1 MRVIAKYFFAI
12 LLLCGAFHSTSAQ
25 SAEPPPLSVYGDLPE
40 VETVALSPSGNRLAT
55 VMTVNGQRV
64 LLMLT
69 SELDQLQTMPLL
81 NEKIRSME
89 WIGDDRLALVFSQT
103 KTLGPEFVTS
113 QFEFFHAVILSA
125 SNGEERRVVFDKDV
139 TMLNAVFGTYGT
151 RNVDGKW
158 IAYFGGVERTR
169 GARDYVMESGA
180 PALFAVD
187 VEKHDWRRIA
197 DRGGDGESRRWLL
210 GPNGS
215 VAATFSIQSR
225 DGRWSIKAPGGVTL
239 ASGVAKQGNVGLT
252 ALGQNGD
259 TVIYSEENPDD
270 RIYRLFEVPLDG
282 SKKPHEFARAD
293 EFQRLFTDR
302 ATGRLLGFLPTGA
315 EQRPKF
321 YAPEHQAAVNGIYKA
336 FPGLHVDLMDWT
348 PGLSRVLLRTSG
360 NGDSGTWY
368 LVDLAQKKATAIGYE
383 RIAVGPEQVGPIS
396 KVDYKA
402 GDGMD
407 LDGILTLPPGREAK
421 NLPIVLL
428 PHGGPHSHDE
438 KVFDWWA
445 QAFASRGYAVFQPNF
460 RGSTNRDEAFMEA
473 GFGQWGRTMQSDI
486 SDGIAEL
493 AKQGIVDPKR
503 ACIVGASYGGYAAL
517 AGVTLQQGIYRCAVA
532 VAPVTDLSSLFSDEM
547 KDGGQAGML
556 KRSLIEELGPRSGFD
571 EVSPRRFAARAD
583 APILLIHGKDDTVV
597 PFDQSTKM
605 VNALKDAHKPY
616 EFLEMKEEDHW
627 LSRAATRKQMLD
639 AAVTF
644 VQKHNP
650 AD

>member
-1 MRVIAKYFFAI
+1 MPRIAKYFFAVLF
-12 LLLCGAFHSTSAQ
+12 LLGSAQ
-25 SAEPPPLSVYGDLPE
+25 AIQAQTAAPPPLSVYGELPE

-55 VMTVNGQRV
+55 VMTINGQRT

-69 SELDQLQTMPLL
+69 SDLDPLQTMPLKD
-81 NEKIRSME
+81 EKIRSMD
-89 WIGDDRLALVFSQT
+89 WVGDDRLALVFSQT
-103 KTLGPEFVTS
+103 KTLGPEFVAS

-125 SNGEERRVVFDKDV
+125 TNGEERRVVFDKDA
-139 TMLNAVFGTYGT
+139 TMMNAVFGTYGA
-151 RNVDGKW
+151 RKVDGKW
-158 IAYFGGVERTR
+158 TAYFGGVERTR
-169 GARDYVMESGA
+169 GARDFVIESGA

-187 VEKHDWRRIA
+187 VEKHNWRRIA
-197 DRGGDGESRRWLL
+197 DRGGDGESRTWLL
-210 GPNGS
+210 NADGA

-225 DGRWSIKAPGGVTL
+225 NGNWSIMAPGGL
-239 ASGVAKQGNVGLT
+239 ALARGTAKQGNVGLA

-259 TVIYSEENPDD
+259 TLLYIEENPDD
-270 RIYRLFEVPLDG
+270 RIQRLFEVPLDG
-282 SKKPHEFARAD
+282 STKPHEFARAD
-293 EFQRLFTDR
+293 EYQRLFTDR
-302 ATGRLLGFLPTGA
+302 VTGRLLGYMPTGA

-321 YAPEHQAAVNGIYKA
+321 YAPEHQATANGIYKA
-336 FPGLHVDLMDWT
+336 FPGLHVDLIDWT
-348 PGLSRVLLRTSG
+348 SDLSRVLLRTSG
-360 NGDSGTWY
+360 NGDSGSWF

-383 RIAVGPEQVGPIS
+383 RIAVGPKQVGAIS

-421 NLPIVLL
+421 NLPVVLL
-428 PHGGPHSHDE
+428 PHGGPHAHDE

-473 GFGQWGRTMQSDI
+473 SFGQWGRAMQSDI
-486 SDGIAEL
+486 SDGLAEL

-517 AGVTLQQGIYRCAVA
+517 AGVTLQQGIYRCSVA
-532 VAPVTDLSSLFSDEM
+532 VAPVSDLSSLFSDEM
-547 KDGGQAGML
+547 KDGGQTGML
-556 KRSLIEELGPRSGFD
+556 KRSLLEELGPRSAFD
-571 EVSPRRFAARAD
+571 EVSPRRHAAKAD

-597 PFDQSTKM
+597 PYDQSTRM
-605 VNALKDAHKPY
+605 RDALKSAGKPY
-616 EFLEMKEEDHW
+616 EFVEMKEEDHW
-627 LSRAATRKQMLD
+627 LSRAATRKQMLE
-639 AAVTF
+639 AAVAF